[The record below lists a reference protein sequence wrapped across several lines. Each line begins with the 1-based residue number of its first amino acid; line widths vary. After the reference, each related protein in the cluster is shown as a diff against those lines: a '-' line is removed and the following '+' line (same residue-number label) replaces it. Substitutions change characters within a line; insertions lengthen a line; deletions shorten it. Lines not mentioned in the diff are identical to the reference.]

1 MKIFILF
8 FIKEIQVKAIS
19 NNIIQRQ
26 YFENAK
32 IQNKSGEIV
41 DNGCL
46 QVDKRF

>member
-32 IQNKSGEIV
+32 TLKDYEYNFIS
-41 DNGCL
+41 CS
-46 QVDKRF
+46 